1 MAERD
6 GPPNRRPADV
16 PSIAE
21 KGQPLAGREAEFA
34 HLNKHLRACFVCK
47 LIKATAQF
55 MDSGCDNCRWMDM
68 SDMESLEQCTT
79 TNFSGLM
86 TLMEPPTSWVAKWTH
101 TSKCVPGCYALSINE
116 EMPRRLQESLE
127 NRGVRMRR

>member
-47 LIKATAQF
+47 LIKATAQVRVQLPAQPCTL
-55 MDSGCDNCRWMDM
+55 SYGALCR
-68 SDMESLEQCTT
+68 
-79 TNFSGLM
+79 
-86 TLMEPPTSWVAKWTH
+86 A
-101 TSKCVPGCYALSINE
+101 
-116 EMPRRLQESLE
+116 
-127 NRGVRMRR
+127 